1 MRFVFWLFMITQK
14 FIKFFLV
21 LAIPFLAAGAVFA
34 SSAGIDSTSRY
45 AWTENAGWLD
55 FGTSQ
60 GNVAV
65 GDAALTGYVWGE
77 NLGWISLNCAN
88 TDSCAA
94 VDYKAANDGAGNLS
108 GYAWGENAGWINFAP
123 AGGGVTINSSGEFSG
138 YAWGENTGWIVFNCA
153 TTDSCAGVDYKVK
166 TAWRQASSQTGGTS
180 GGSIGGQYAWPQAD
194 AQNACQTG
202 DSTGIIDKIIQI
214 APVPFFGFINKKPAA
229 GPLEEAPPPAA
240 PENIEPPAAET
251 EEIAVPVSATPPA
264 GAGAHQNIELK
275 PQFDWRQLFGGKMIL
290 LAVAIMLA
298 VIFWRGRKETVK
310 FK

>member
-1 MRFVFWLFMITQK
+1 M
-14 FIKFFLV
+14 V

-108 GYAWGENAGWINFAP
+108 GYAWGENAGWI
-123 AGGGVTINSSGEFSG
+123 
-138 YAWGENTGWIVFNCA
+138 VFNCA

-194 AQNACQTG
+194 AQSARQTG
-202 DSTGIIDKIIQI
+202 ASTGIIDKIIQI
-214 APVPFFGFINKKPAA
+214 AQVPFFGVTNKKPAA
-229 GPLEEAPPPAA
+229 GPSEEAPPPAA
-240 PENIEPPAAET
+240 PENPPENIEPPPAET
-251 EEIAVPVSATPPA
+251 EEIAMPVSATPPA

-298 VIFWRGRKETVK
+298 VIFWRGRKRNREI
-310 FK
+310 

>member
-1 MRFVFWLFMITQK
+1 MITQK

-65 GDAALTGYVWGE
+65 GDAALTGYAWGE

-94 VDYKAANDGAGNLS
+94 VDYKVANDGAGNFS
-108 GYAWGENAGWINFAP
+108 GYAWGENA
-123 AGGGVTINSSGEFSG
+123 
-138 YAWGENTGWIVFNCA
+138 GWIVFNCA

-166 TAWRQASSQTGGTS
+166 TAWR
-180 GGSIGGQYAWPQAD
+180 
-194 AQNACQTG
+194 
-202 DSTGIIDKIIQI
+202 
-214 APVPFFGFINKKPAA
+214 
-229 GPLEEAPPPAA
+229 
-240 PENIEPPAAET
+240 
-251 EEIAVPVSATPPA
+251 
-264 GAGAHQNIELK
+264 
-275 PQFDWRQLFGGKMIL
+275 
-290 LAVAIMLA
+290 
-298 VIFWRGRKETVK
+298 
-310 FK
+310 